1 MSNETKGQDENLD
14 LQAILKKAEQQTS
27 FPDVPLDEFEPPTY
41 DEWKEACVA
50 LLKGAPFEKKMFT
63 KTYEGITFEPMY
75 THKMTEI
82 IIAPKIPVSM
92 VLIPAIIFRPVPA
105 ADSEI
110 STP

>member
-50 LLKGAPFEKKMFT
+50 LGFLTAEKFD
-63 KTYEGITFEPMY
+63 EVFHPE
-75 THKMTEI
+75 E
-82 IIAPKIPVSM
+82 M
-92 VLIPAIIFRPVPA
+92 V
-105 ADSEI
+105 
-110 STP
+110 